1 QLVGKVNETLKD
13 VVSKLGL
20 LEQVRFVGQVNRLE
34 ALEIMQASQLL
45 LLLLN
50 KAGNVGGRIP
60 GKVFEYFGARRPVL
74 SLGPNNTDIEKMLCE
89 YGAGVNIDYSD
100 KIQLKS
106 YLQNQLNRFL
116 NVGINPT
123 SNSVKKFT
131 HKEVSATFAKHLET
145 ITKK

>member
-1 QLVGKVNETLKD
+1 MDSDG
-13 VVSKLGL
+13 
-20 LEQVRFVGQVNRLE
+20 
-34 ALEIMQASQLL
+34 
-45 LLLLN
+45 
-50 KAGNVGGRIP
+50 IP
-60 GKVFEYFGARRPVL
+60 GKVFEYFGSRRPVL

-89 YGAGVNIDYSD
+89 SGAGVNIDYSD

-106 YLQNQLNRFL
+106 YLLNQLNRFL
-116 NVGINPT
+116 NEGINST

>member
-1 QLVGKVNETLKD
+1 
-13 VVSKLGL
+13 
-20 LEQVRFVGQVNRLE
+20 
-34 ALEIMQASQLL
+34 MQASQLL

-50 KAGNVGGRIP
+50 KAENVGGRIP
-60 GKVFEYFGARRPVL
+60 GKVFEYFGSRRPVL

-89 YGAGVNIDYSD
+89 SGGGVNIDYSD

-106 YLQNQLNRFL
+106 YLLNQLNWFL
-116 NVGINPT
+116 NEGINST